1 MAEDV
6 SDDANADHASND
18 KNTVATLIISD
29 DNLVRMY
36 IDIIQ
41 GSPITIER
49 KGMYSLRGKL
59 KPIPTPPGH
68 EPKAVLPISGSEILL
83 RSTTKS
89 NDKSYYISVKKS
101 ERRALFG
108 VRVNEKR
115 NGKDSIEL
123 NLDQTKLILNSL
135 RLVQLVI
142 VGVNQRKDE
151 EQFHPLLQD
160 VFEICKNLEEI
171 FDGHKDRKIGALRTH
186 YQNLHAFLSDRY
198 NNLINTISA
207 SLTGNSLDVNM
218 NLNLGYVHEKC
229 TSGMMIPPLLTT

>member
-123 NLDQTKLILNSL
+123 NLDQ
-135 RLVQLVI
+135 
-142 VGVNQRKDE
+142 
-151 EQFHPLLQD
+151 
-160 VFEICKNLEEI
+160 KN
-171 FDGHKDRKIGALRTH
+171 
-186 YQNLHAFLSDRY
+186 
-198 NNLINTISA
+198 
-207 SLTGNSLDVNM
+207 
-218 NLNLGYVHEKC
+218 
-229 TSGMMIPPLLTT
+229 